1 MLFLV
6 ALCFI
11 FIHPSFFFFFD
22 FGWRELRACSLFAL
36 LSIHA
41 PPPAPRAPSVISSP
55 LIMYALAISSCAHIC
70 RPERERPSCPRNQNI
85 YDIYVME
92 GVRPGS
98 CSKQGRL
105 CIRVS
110 MHHLLHRQCA
120 TWMFRLRTG
129 NGSRNCKD
137 LNMHTF
143 HVRESALLL
152 QGTMLT

>member
-11 FIHPSFFFFFD
+11 FIHPSFFFLD

-41 PPPAPRAPSVISSP
+41 PTRAPSVISSP

-120 TWMFRLRTG
+120 TWVFRLRTG
-129 NGSRNCKD
+129 NGRLISERHIGYRNCKD
-137 LNMHTF
+137 L
-143 HVRESALLL
+143 
-152 QGTMLT
+152 